1 VSEEGIVSE
10 GGGRKTFALVLLCC
24 ASFVAVLDLTIVAIA
39 LPSVRRELGFSG
51 GDVQW
56 ILTGYA
62 LSFGGLLLLMGRA
75 GDLYGRRRL
84 FVYGLALFAAASL
97 LGGLAWAP
105 WMLVA
110 ARLLQ
115 GVGGAALV
123 PASLALVATTFEEG
137 EERNRAMG
145 VYGAMAGV
153 GFVFG
158 MVLGGVITEF
168 LGWRWVLFVNV
179 PVAIAVLSLAPA
191 AIRESKDEA
200 APRTLDL
207 AGAATA
213 TLGLAS
219 LIYAVSEAP
228 KNGWASPATLGTAG
242 LGAVL
247 LSLFVAAE
255 RRVSAPL
262 VRLPI
267 VRRRAV
273 AVPNAAVVLKSMVG
287 AAQLYVLTLY
297 FQDALGHTPLEAGLL
312 FVPMTFASVIASPVA
327 GRLTTRL
334 GARRTAASGFA
345 ISAAG
350 LMLVAS
356 RMLHEDAL
364 TTVLLGMAV
373 AEAGFVTASVPLTVA
388 ATGGVGEDQQG
399 LASGVLSTA
408 TEFGNALGWATVAAV
423 ITAATV
429 ATDGAPE
436 GAAALLSGLCWG
448 LWSAVAFALLALM
461 LVVVFMRPKVAVNQK
476 FDGPS
481 PQNER
486 RVRLRSARRRLS
498 CFL

>member
-191 AIRESKDEA
+191 AIRESKDEV

-213 TLGLAS
+213 TLGLTS

-287 AAQLYVLTLY
+287 AA
-297 FQDALGHTPLEAGLL
+297 
-312 FVPMTFASVIASPVA
+312 
-327 GRLTTRL
+327 
-334 GARRTAASGFA
+334 
-345 ISAAG
+345 
-350 LMLVAS
+350 
-356 RMLHEDAL
+356 
-364 TTVLLGMAV
+364 
-373 AEAGFVTASVPLTVA
+373 
-388 ATGGVGEDQQG
+388 
-399 LASGVLSTA
+399 
-408 TEFGNALGWATVAAV
+408 
-423 ITAATV
+423 
-429 ATDGAPE
+429 
-436 GAAALLSGLCWG
+436 
-448 LWSAVAFALLALM
+448 
-461 LVVVFMRPKVAVNQK
+461 
-476 FDGPS
+476 
-481 PQNER
+481 
-486 RVRLRSARRRLS
+486 
-498 CFL
+498 

>member
-1 VSEEGIVSE
+1 LRTSEEGTVSE
-10 GGGRKTFALVLLCC
+10 GAGRRTFALVLLCC

-51 GDVQW
+51 GDAQW

-62 LSFGGLLLLMGRA
+62 LSFGGLLLFMGRA

-84 FVYGLALFAAASL
+84 FVGGLALFAAASF

-105 WMLVA
+105 WVLVL

-123 PASLALVATTFEEG
+123 PASLALVSVTFAEG
-137 EERNRAMG
+137 EERDSAMG

-168 LGWRWVLFVNV
+168 WGWRWVLFVNV
-179 PVAIAVLSLAPA
+179 PVAIAVLALAPVV
-191 AIRESKDEA
+191 IHESKDEA
-200 APRTLDL
+200 AQRTLDP

-228 KNGWASPATLGTAG
+228 KNGWASPATLVTAG

-247 LSLFVAAE
+247 LGAFVTHE
-255 RRVSAPL
+255 RRASAPL
-262 VRLPI
+262 VRLEII
-267 VRRRAV
+267 VRRAV
-273 AVPNAAVVLKSMVG
+273 AVPNVAVVLKSMVG

-297 FQDALGHTPLEAGLL
+297 FQDALGRTALEAGLL
-312 FVPMTFASVIASPVA
+312 FIPMTLASVVASPVA
-327 GRLTTRL
+327 GRLTSRL
-334 GARRTAASGFA
+334 GARHTAAWGFA
-345 ISAAG
+345 VSGAG
-350 LMLVAS
+350 LVLVAWLMPHKS
-356 RMLHEDAL
+356 AL
-364 TTVLLGMAV
+364 VALLVGMAV

-388 ATGGVGEDQQG
+388 ATDGVGEDERG

-408 TEFGNALGWATVAAV
+408 TELGNALGWAAVAAV
-423 ITAATV
+423 IAAATAAS
-429 ATDGAPE
+429 DP
-436 GAAALLSGLCWG
+436 AAILGGLRWG
-448 LWSAVAFALLALM
+448 LWSATAYASLALV
-461 LVVVFMRPKVAVNQK
+461 LVVVCMRPESRESEDSSSEAT
-476 FDGPS
+476 
-481 PQNER
+481 ER
-486 RVRLRSARRRLS
+486 
-498 CFL
+498 

>member
-1 VSEEGIVSE
+1 VRHRYTYIDGVGYGTRALEEDMLLE
-10 GGGRKTFALVLLCC
+10 GGGRRKLALVLLCC

-51 GDVQW
+51 GDAQW

-84 FVYGLALFAAASL
+84 FVSGHALFAAASL

-105 WMLVA
+105 WVLVL

-123 PASLALVATTFEEG
+123 PASLALVATTFAEG

-153 GFVFG
+153 GFVLG

-179 PVAIAVLSLAPA
+179 PVAIGVLSLAPVA
-191 AIRESKDEA
+191 LPESKDEA

-228 KNGWASPATLGTAG
+228 KNGWVSISTLGTAG

-247 LSLFVAAE
+247 FGAFVAAE
-255 RRVSAPL
+255 RRASTPL
-262 VRLPI
+262 VPLPI
-267 VRRRAV
+267 LYRRAV
-273 AVPNAAVVLKSMVG
+273 AAPNLAVVLKSMVG

-297 FQDALGHTPLEAGLL
+297 FQDALGRTPLETGLL
-312 FVPMTFASVIASPVA
+312 FIPMTVASVVASPIA

-334 GARRTAASGFA
+334 GARRTAAWGFA
-345 ISAAG
+345 MSGAG
-350 LMLVAS
+350 LVLVAWL
-356 RMLHEDAL
+356 MPHDDVLVA
-364 TTVLLGMAV
+364 VLLGMAV

-388 ATGGVGEDQQG
+388 ATDGVGDDERG

-408 TEFGNALGWATVAAV
+408 TELGNALGWAAVGAV
-423 ITAATV
+423 IAAATAAS
-429 ATDGAPE
+429 GS
-436 GAAALLSGLCWG
+436 AALLGGLRWG
-448 LWSAVAFALLALM
+448 LWSAIAYAALALL
-461 LVVVFMRPKVAVNQK
+461 LVVVGMRPGSRETKRSSSNAT
-476 FDGPS
+476 
-481 PQNER
+481 ER
-486 RVRLRSARRRLS
+486 
-498 CFL
+498 